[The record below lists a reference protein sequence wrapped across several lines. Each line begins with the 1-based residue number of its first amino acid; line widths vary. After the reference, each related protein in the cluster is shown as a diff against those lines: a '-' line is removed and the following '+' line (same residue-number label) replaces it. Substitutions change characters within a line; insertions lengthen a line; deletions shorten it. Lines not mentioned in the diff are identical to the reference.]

1 MMTRY
6 AYRAMDA
13 QGKLQKGVQ
22 LAHNLTDLETRLKH
36 AGLDLI
42 AAKEKSG
49 TARRQKIKSAERIT
63 LFFNLEQLTRSGVPL
78 LDSLSDL
85 RDTTPDAKLRAV
97 LADLL
102 HAIHNG
108 KTLSQAMQAHPDVF
122 DQTITSLVHAGELS
136 GRLSEVFAHITA
148 TLKWQD
154 EMATQTRT
162 LLMYPALVGAVVMAV
177 MVFLLTYL
185 VPQLATFI
193 RSMGQEIPLQT
204 QILLGLSAFLVK
216 FGYGLLALLVMIF
229 VAAKYAF
236 HRVPHARDWADK
248 HILHLWVIGA
258 ILQKIMLAR
267 FANTFALMYRSGISV
282 LDCLAN
288 LHPLVN
294 NRVIARGLQQVAH
307 DIETGRTLTQS
318 FEQTGLFP
326 PLVVRMLKIGETTGA
341 LDEALLNVSYFYDRE
356 AKQAVQRL
364 QVMIEPA
371 LTLILGA
378 LLGWVMLAVLSPIYD
393 LIGKLRL

>member
-1 MMTRY
+1 MRY
-6 AYRAMDA
+6 TYRAIDGL
-13 QGKLQKGVQ
+13 GKRHKGVQ
-22 LAHNLTDLETRLKH
+22 VASNLTDLEARLKH

-42 AAKEKSG
+42 SAQGKSG
-49 TARRQKIKSAERIT
+49 AARRQKIKSAERIT

-85 RDTTPDAKLRAV
+85 RDTTTDSTLRAV

-108 KTLSQAMQAHPDVF
+108 KTLSQAMQAHPDIF
-122 DQTITSLVHAGELS
+122 DQTITSLVHAGEVS

-162 LLMYPALVGAVVMAV
+162 LLMYPALVGAVVIAV

-193 RSMGQEIPLQT
+193 KSMGQEIPLQT
-204 QILLGLSAFLVK
+204 QILLGLSAFLVQ
-216 FGYGLLALLVMIF
+216 FGYGLLALLVAIF
-229 VAAKYAF
+229 VATKYGLRRSSNLREQF
-236 HRVPHARDWADK
+236 DK
-248 HILHLWVIGA
+248 HILHVWVIGA

-288 LHPLVN
+288 LHLVVN
-294 NRVIARGLQQVAH
+294 NRVMARGLRQVAH

-326 PLVVRMLKIGETTGA
+326 PLVVRMLKIGESTGA

-364 QVMIEPA
+364 QVLIEPA

-393 LIGKLRL
+393 LIGKLAL